1 MKLGFVMALG
11 LLFALPAQAA
21 ETPRPHAYAF
31 DQPEILATQRVF
43 GIGNAV
49 TLLGDVC
56 SEDLIAKTSYAQWLV
71 VNGEIL
77 KQITY
82 RLADYYR
89 LPYPS
94 DDLQQRVAATMHLKS
109 QLNLSDDA
117 KADAC
122 ASLPDT
128 LALPSMNLSNRY
140 EAVLL
145 EVKNPNYLK
154 QKRMIVPAEAKQPEP
169 VEGIDERE
177 EQTGSE

>member
-1 MKLGFVMALG
+1 MKLGFFAALG
-11 LLFALPAQAA
+11 LFFAVAVQAT

-31 DQPEILATQRVF
+31 DQPEMLATQRVF

-49 TLLGDVC
+49 TLLGEVC
-56 SEDLIAKTSYAQWLV
+56 ADDAAAAAGYAQWLV
-71 VNGEIL
+71 VNGETL
-77 KQITY
+77 KQITH

-89 LPYPS
+89 LPNTPQ
-94 DDLQQRVAATMHLKS
+94 DLQQRVAAAMHLKS
-109 QLNLSDDA
+109 QLSLSDDV

-128 LALPSMNLSNRY
+128 LALPSMNLSKRY

-154 QKRMIVPAEAKQPEP
+154 QKRATVPAEEKQPEP
-169 VEGIDERE
+169 VVGIDERE